1 MGKTF
6 NFLIPS
12 FLEHNCDNYS
22 AEPFRWNEFPNN
34 LYIFYIHFI
43 TGLQAGLVP
52 AILILKKMNITFIK
66 EMVYEIYE

>member
-12 FLEHNCDNYS
+12 FFFLNCDNYR